1 MRKTNLSV
9 RRLPVCMALGALVG
23 GVQGTFHLMG
33 NRLDSFYHEED
44 EFERKEKIRRT
55 TRTPVEQ
62 TISEVGEGRG
72 AHTFFTLQLN
82 HTDISQASEPP
93 VTRREDEIASRRRT
107 DSKLTPSAPLSTAAN
122 RRLYQFLSPLFRA
135 FFVLAMALYINPGC

>member
-1 MRKTNLSV
+1 MRGPLRLVVLSLVVYWDCLVCASFSRILNAFWGEIFLCRKTNVIV

-62 TISEVGEGRG
+62 TISELGEGRG
-72 AHTFFTLQLN
+72 AYTDQHGNNQL
-82 HTDISQASEPP
+82 
-93 VTRREDEIASRRRT
+93 
-107 DSKLTPSAPLSTAAN
+107 
-122 RRLYQFLSPLFRA
+122 
-135 FFVLAMALYINPGC
+135 